1 MLSNIFARLLP
12 TVRPMRNYQQ
22 HLVRLLGTAE
32 AASTETNSNNRE
44 KGVVKRFSKEK
55 GFGFISKTSDG
66 TDYFVHFKNINASG
80 FKVLEEGQEVEFTV
94 TQGAKGL
101 EARDVSVLGDGD
113 NSRSFKSMFDRPSDD
128 NSTSRRSNFGSTL
141 RNRTSRSNSFN
152 FGGNESSKLNFDE
165 PDSTSTRKTYKFNE
179 SLSNSSG
186 NDLFSSK
193 NPQTTN
199 EQTREFGSVK
209 RWTAERGF
217 GFIRRASSGQDLFC
231 HVRSL
236 KDGVQSLEPGQSVEY
251 SVHQTEKGE
260 EARDVA
266 ILDGDHSA
274 NQEKANISTENLGE
288 RHTGTV
294 RKWLEGRGFGFIQR
308 EAGGSD
314 LFVHF
319 RNLSN
324 GAQSLEEGQTVEFNI
339 TRNNKG
345 EMAQNVTVTREQ
357 MNDKIFSFKK
367 KNMRK
372 NRKLVEQAKTFS
384 SSDLYDFIVQS
395 NATQQNDYQ
404 IKIYHPV
411 ELSNEYRKQIIELF
425 EVNMKTLYEQSSV
438 GYDFVGK
445 QEELFSDQSRFL
457 LILSSSTKGLLA
469 FTHFRFDMDYQSHV
483 LYVYELQVN
492 RNVQG
497 QGLGQLMI
505 EQMKILCRKARMSK
519 IVLTVHKVNKKAI
532 KFYMEKCQFE
542 IDITDPSDEP
552 VDYLIL
558 SFTV

>member
-12 TVRPMRNYQQ
+12 TVRPMRIYQQ
-22 HLVRLLGTAE
+22 HLVRLLNTAE
-32 AASTETNSNNRE
+32 ATSTETISNNRE

-80 FKVLEEGQEVEFTV
+80 FKVLEQGQEVEFTV
-94 TQGAKGL
+94 TQGTKGL
-101 EARDVSVLGDGD
+101 EAKDVTVLDDGD
-113 NSRSFKSMFDRPSDD
+113 NSSSFKSMFDRPSDD
-128 NSTSRRSNFGSTL
+128 NSTSTSSNFGSTL
-141 RNRTSRSNSFN
+141 RNRPSRSRSNSFS
-152 FGGNESSKLNFDE
+152 FGGDESSKLNSE
-165 PDSTSTRKTYKFNE
+165 EQDSTSTGRTYKFKE
-179 SLSNSSG
+179 SLSKSSG
-186 NDLFSSK
+186 DDLFSSK
-193 NPQTTN
+193 TPQATN

-251 SVHQTEKGE
+251 SVHQTDKGE
-260 EARDVA
+260 EARDVT
-266 ILDGDHSA
+266 ILDGGRLT
-274 NQEKANISTENLGE
+274 NQEQDNSSTENLGE
-288 RHTGTV
+288 RHKGTV
-294 RKWLEGRGFGFIQR
+294 RKWLAGRGFGFIQR
-308 EAGGSD
+308 DAGGSD

-324 GAQSLEEGQTVEFNI
+324 GAQSLEEGQAVEFNI
-339 TRNNKG
+339 AKNDKG
-345 EMAQNVTVTREQ
+345 EVAQNVTVTVY
-357 MNDKIFSFKK
+357 SLKK

-372 NRKLVEQAKTFS
+372 NRKLVEHAKKFS
-384 SSDLYDFIVQS
+384 SSDLYNFIVQS
-395 NATQQNDYQ
+395 SVTQQHDHQ
-404 IKIYHPV
+404 IKIYHSV

-425 EVNMKTLYEQSSV
+425 EINMKTLYEQSSV
-438 GYDFVGK
+438 GYDFVEK

-457 LILSSSTKGLLA
+457 LILSSSTKDLLA
-469 FTHFRFDMDYQSHV
+469 FAHFRFDMDYQSHV